1 MKVNE
6 VMDKYDTM
14 MKKVKE
20 TQARKK
26 KKERPNTP
34 YR

>member
-6 VMDKYDTM
+6 VVDKYDTM

-26 KKERPNTP
+26 KKERAKTP

>member
-26 KKERPNTP
+26 KKEQSKIP